1 MAKQKRKNLVEREK
15 SRKGN
20 GTISGVQLASCYV
33 ASALIVVL
41 CLVEA
46 ANPQVQAEGDPALYY
61 VLAVLGIAFSLWI
74 TLKNSRAKK
83 AADPGYPRLK

>member
-83 AADPGYPRLK
+83 AADPGHPRLK

>member
-20 GTISGVQLASCYV
+20 GTISGLQLVSCYV
-33 ASALIVVL
+33 ASGLIVVL

-46 ANPQVQAEGDPALYY
+46 NSPQVRAE
-61 VLAVLGIAFSLWI
+61 
-74 TLKNSRAKK
+74 
-83 AADPGYPRLK
+83 

>member
-15 SRKGN
+15 GRKGN
-20 GTISGVQLASCYV
+20 GTISGIQLASCYA
-33 ASALIVVL
+33 ASGLIVVL

-46 ANPQVQAEGDPALYY
+46 SNPQVRAEGDPALYY
-61 VLAVLGIAFSLWI
+61 GLAVLGILFSLWI

-83 AADPGYPRLK
+83 DANTNHPRLK

>member
-20 GTISGVQLASCYV
+20 GTISGLQLASCYV
-33 ASALIVVL
+33 ASGLIVVL

-46 ANPQVQAEGDPALYY
+46 SSPQVQAEGDPALYY
-61 VLAVLGIAFSLWI
+61 VLAALGIAFSLWI

-83 AADPGYPRLK
+83 AADASHPRLK